1 MAEFISGA
9 LKGNQCEGLL
19 KLIAGPA
26 KAGRAAQNGREAS
39 KFDAS
44 LPWLFHR
51 CFASLDLEQPVNGP
65 PDVMPSMMPVV
76 VMMIIPVGI
85 IAIRICPVGIIIN
98 YRIHALWLIAIR
110 LIAIWVIN
118 IRIWINV
125 LLIPLRVGWNDVPHQ
140 H

>member
-44 LPWLFHR
+44 LFHG
-51 CFASLDLEQPVNGP
+51 CFIGVS
-65 PDVMPSMMPVV
+65 
-76 VMMIIPVGI
+76 
-85 IAIRICPVGIIIN
+85 
-98 YRIHALWLIAIR
+98 HH
-110 LIAIWVIN
+110 
-118 IRIWINV
+118 WI
-125 LLIPLRVGWNDVPHQ
+125 
-140 H
+140 